1 MSRHNQTLSAYIRQ
15 KAFWRRAALFFALW
29 LILLPSFKWYDLLM
43 GLAFTLGAALSSMA
57 LLPATASRLRLW
69 PLLLDLPRFV
79 LQSVLAGWD
88 IARRV
93 FQPKMQLSP
102 GLIEHSTQLDAGM
115 ARNTFATLT
124 SLTPGTLPCGTQ
136 DAAILY
142 HALDSRQD
150 HASLLQQEE
159 RRLDK
164 ALNGEASR
172 T

>member
-1 MSRHNQTLSAYIRQ
+1 MSRSSTSVVASIRQ

-29 LILLPSFKWYDLLM
+29 LILLPSFQWYDLLI
-43 GLAFTLGAALSSMA
+43 GLGFTLGAALSSMA
-57 LLPATASRLRLW
+57 LLPATESRMRLW

-93 FQPKMQLSP
+93 FQPQILLSP
-102 GLIEHSTQLDAGM
+102 GLIEHSTRLEQGV
-115 ARNTFATLT
+115 ARNTFASLS
-124 SLTPGTLPCGTQ
+124 SLTPGTLACGTKEN
-136 DAAILY
+136 AIIY
-142 HALDSRQD
+142 HVLDSRQD
-150 HASLLQQEE
+150 NAGQLQQEE
-159 RRLDK
+159 RRMDK